1 MLVGVG
7 VLVLWPLAVVAAR
20 VVFGDDPASNFSE
33 LIAIQLVIVGA
44 AIAFGALYLVIL
56 EFRGRALA
64 AALSEEGA
72 EVRQRGL
79 GTEAIK
85 ATPEILKA
93 FGQLKPVAA
102 LLVVSALLFIC
113 ASVLAWRGLET

>member
-1 MLVGVG
+1 MLIGVG

-33 LIAIQLVIVGA
+33 LIAIQLVIVGT

-64 AALSEEGA
+64 ATLSKEA
-72 EVRQRGL
+72 EARQRGL
-79 GTEAIK
+79 GTDVIK

-93 FGQLKPVAA
+93 FGQLRPVAA
-102 LLVVSALLFIC
+102 LMVVAALLFIC